1 MCLTQQND
9 PHSAPFYPWMPP
21 WPWQSA
27 DLKEGGSDIEV
38 TEDNKL
44 EYLQLFAHH
53 RLLDA
58 IRHVLLPY
66 EMLPRGDVILPGTLV
81 LAGLRSGG
89 GIIFVSGAILY

>member
-1 MCLTQQND
+1 
-9 PHSAPFYPWMPP
+9 MPP

-66 EMLPRGDVILPGTLV
+66 EMLPRGDVSLPGTLV